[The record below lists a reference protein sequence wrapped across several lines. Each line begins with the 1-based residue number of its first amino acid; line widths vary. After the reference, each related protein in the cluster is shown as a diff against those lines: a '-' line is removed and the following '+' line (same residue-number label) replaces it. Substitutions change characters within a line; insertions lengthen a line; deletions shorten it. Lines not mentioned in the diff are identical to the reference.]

1 MNWTTFD
8 PIEGQKYIVETN
20 NGSVFPA
27 HVINGNSWW
36 SDKGFPIEGVTR
48 WIPYPT
54 GGGGENDDI
63 PIEVLFKYVCRD
75 FKNMK
80 RIAQEESEKVSQMK
94 KLNRE
99 VVSECNRLIE
109 ENKELKLELAMKDNE
124 RSEEMDNLYR
134 MVNELTKERDEL
146 KARLEERTQVES
158 HSEPSKDLLRENKQM
173 KAFLR
178 SIMNTCDTVREL
190 EIA

>member
-1 MNWTTFD
+1 MD
-8 PIEGQKYIVETN
+8 PV
-20 NGSVFPA
+20 
-27 HVINGNSWW
+27 
-36 SDKGFPIEGVTR
+36 
-48 WIPYPT
+48 PYW
-54 GGGGENDDI
+54 GGGENDDI

>member
-8 PIEGQKYIVETN
+8 PIEGQKYIVETS

-27 HVINGNSWW
+27 HVINGTLWW

-54 GGGGENDDI
+54 GGDANDDI

-80 RIAQEESEKVSQMK
+80 RIAQEESEKVTKLQ
-94 KLNRE
+94 KLNKE
-99 VVSECNRLIE
+99 LVQDCGKVCE
-109 ENKELKLELAMKDNE
+109 ENKELKFRLALKYNE
-124 RSEEMDNLYR
+124 CSDEMDRLCLL
-134 MVNELTKERDEL
+134 VHELTAERDKL
-146 KARLEERTQVES
+146 KARLEERPQVES

-178 SIMNTCDTVREL
+178 SIMNICDTVREL
-190 EIA
+190 EIS

>member
-54 GGGGENDDI
+54 GGG
-63 PIEVLFKYVCRD
+63 VKMMTSQLKYCS
-75 FKNMK
+75 NMSAGIS
-80 RIAQEESEKVSQMK
+80 RI
-94 KLNRE
+94 
-99 VVSECNRLIE
+99 
-109 ENKELKLELAMKDNE
+109 
-124 RSEEMDNLYR
+124 
-134 MVNELTKERDEL
+134 
-146 KARLEERTQVES
+146 
-158 HSEPSKDLLRENKQM
+158 
-173 KAFLR
+173 
-178 SIMNTCDTVREL
+178 
-190 EIA
+190 

>member
-1 MNWTTFD
+1 MRWTTFN
-8 PIEGQKYIVETN
+8 PIEGQKYIVETS

-27 HVINGNSWW
+27 HVINGSSWW

-54 GGGGENDDI
+54 GGGTNDDI

-75 FKNMK
+75 FRNMK
-80 RIAQEESEKVSQMK
+80 EIAKGESEKVKQLK
-94 KLNRE
+94 GLNRE

-109 ENKELKLELAMKDNE
+109 ENKEMKLELAMKTNE

-146 KARLEERTQVES
+146 KARLEERPKEES
-158 HSEPSKDLLRENKQM
+158 HTEPSKDLLRENKQM

>member
-1 MNWTTFD
+1 M
-8 PIEGQKYIVETN
+8 ETN

-54 GGGGENDDI
+54 GGGNENGDI

-80 RIAQEESEKVSQMK
+80 RIAKEESEKVSQMK
-94 KLNRE
+94 KLNKE

-109 ENKELKLELAMKDNE
+109 ENKELKLKLAMKDSE
-124 RSEEMDNLYR
+124 RSEEMESLYQ
-134 MVNELTKERDEL
+134 MINEIAAERDAL
-146 KARLEERTQVES
+146 KEKLSERPQVQS
-158 HSEPSKDLLRENKQM
+158 YSDPSKDLLRENKQM